1 MDRRIKGNLM
11 TDIFHMVGVVPTD
24 RKKLKEKQADRKQ
37 DRLLY
42 GNQAGLKR
50 RSLAELRETPL
61 HQLPDDDLEIIMES
75 EDEFRRRGN
84 FNRVYPCKVSAQLP
98 LDDLHSLAHV
108 RSNRRMS
115 STIRSSLHRRA
126 TTTSFLR
133 SGW

>member
-84 FNRVYPCKVSAQLP
+84 DTPSVTTDDGSTGNTPPGWVSPRGNPLPADGSVRVLTPIGR
-98 LDDLHSLAHV
+98 DLI
-108 RSNRRMS
+108 SNPH
-115 STIRSSLHRRA
+115 LH
-126 TTTSFLR
+126 
-133 SGW
+133 